1 MYNVPGRLVPA
12 DDDAVV
18 PPEFVLDHL
27 PHAELDVRRA
37 RVPGLS
43 RGGEVA
49 PALLLAEFQNLRE
62 NSNASLVKV
71 KEA

>member
-37 RVPGLS
+37 RVPGL
-43 RGGEVA
+43 RGRGEVA
-49 PALLLAEFQNLRE
+49 PALLLAEFKHLRGKF
-62 NSNASLVKV
+62 NASFM
-71 KEA
+71 AASNR